1 MKRLVLIIDTDEA
14 FATMVQQVLSEGM
27 TFLAATATS
36 GKGALRLAAHRAFD
50 LVIIDT
56 TLADIPLADLVTGL
70 RVHNPNTR
78 IMLIPSFGIDFGK
91 LAAKLD
97 IQGILPKP
105 FFIPELEPM
114 LKDALER
121 QVRYAPPA
129 SGVSASFPRS
139 NLTALATERPMPVA
153 TPTLAPTPAPQV
165 APAVAMRV
173 DTPPVP
179 AQTSESE
186 MPWLNDVNKAARYLT
201 GLTLGSSAEASMLT
215 KGSVL
220 YAYAGQFP
228 REEAQELAELAHSN
242 WVNSNKSGALV
253 RFITLSNGTDYLLYS
268 TPATGELL
276 LSMVFSPETPLSM
289 IRKQAGDVV
298 RQLLTKPSDTGEIPK
313 ANPAPPTPPPTEKP
327 SSRSFSGYSQP
338 VRISRGNTGRQ
349 PAIATPEPELPTN
362 PRPTETIQA
371 EAFPLPGVYRTPH
384 SLYTLSYTFLWLPK
398 MPDVQLRGD
407 MVEMLG
413 KWMRQLALAYDWR
426 VEELDI
432 QPRYLQLVV
441 ACSPAD
447 APEHVVKVMMQTT
460 SKQILDEFPRLRE
473 LHPAGNFWT
482 PGYLVTAPGH
492 LLAKEKIE
500 AFILYQRKEQGLV
513 S

>member
-1 MKRLVLIIDTDEA
+1 MKRLVLIIDPDEA
-14 FATMVQQVLSEGM
+14 FATMVQQVLSEGT

-56 TLADIPLADLVTGL
+56 TLADIPLADLVNGL
-70 RVHNPNTR
+70 RVHNPYAR
-78 IMLIPSFGIDFGK
+78 VMLIPSFGVDFGK

-121 QVRYAPPA
+121 PVRYAPPA

-139 NLTALATERPMPVA
+139 NLTALTTERPLPVA
-153 TPTLAPTPAPQV
+153 IPTPAPTPAPQATPVV
-165 APAVAMRV
+165 ATRV
-173 DTPPVP
+173 DVP
-179 AQTSESE
+179 AQTSEAE
-186 MPWLNDVNKAARYLT
+186 TPWLNDVNKAARYLT
-201 GLTLGSSAEASMLT
+201 GLTLGSSADASMLT

-268 TPATGELL
+268 TLATNELL

-298 RQLLTKPSDTGEIPK
+298 RQLLTKPNDTGEIAK
-313 ANPAPPTPPPTEKP
+313 VSPPTPPPPPTEKP
-327 SSRSFSGYSQP
+327 SNRSFSGYSQP

-349 PAIATPEPELPTN
+349 PAIPTPEPEGASN
-362 PRPTETIQA
+362 PRPSETIQA
-371 EAFPLPGVYRTPH
+371 EAFPMLGVYRTPH
-384 SLYTLSYTFLWLPK
+384 GLYTLSYTFLWLPK
-398 MPDVQLRGD
+398 LPDVQLRGD
-407 MVEMLG
+407 MVELLG

-473 LHPAGNFWT
+473 MHPSGNFWA
-482 PGYLVTAPGH
+482 PGYWVTAPGH
-492 LLAKEKIE
+492 LLAKDKID